1 MKQAKNDSV
10 EFIAILK
17 NRVLEG
23 GDITLEEAR
32 ELLAMDETE
41 LIDRLLAAAGEITRH
56 YHGTEVALCGLVN
69 AKSYLCGEDCAF
81 CAQSVRYK
89 TDARQYGLIAEDEVV
104 ETAKRFESQ
113 GIRDFCIVTSGA
125 KLNEQEFEKVLAM
138 FERLRRE
145 TTLNLDGSLGWLDE
159 ERLRRLKAV
168 GVRRINSNLQTSG
181 DYYPKI
187 VSTHPY
193 QERLEA
199 LDVLR
204 RGQMEICSGGI
215 LAMGETP
222 EDRLGMAF
230 ELKPYKPH
238 CIPVNILNPRPGTPL
253 ENQPAPDPLEMIRT
267 LAVFRFIHPRANIK
281 LAGGREKNLSREDQE
296 LALRS
301 GANGLIVG
309 GYLTSSGNPVGEDL
323 EMLRRAGF
331 CLPGKCAGRPE
342 KSACP
347 SIPIE

>member
-1 MKQAKNDSV
+1 MQADNDP
-10 EFIAILK
+10 EHFIDALK
-17 NRVLEG
+17 KRVLDGKE
-23 GDITLEEAR
+23 IAFEEAR
-32 ELLAMDETE
+32 QLLAMDGAG
-41 LIDRLLAAAGEITRH
+41 LVARLLAAAGEITRH
-56 YHGTEVALCGLVN
+56 YHGTKVALCGLVN

-81 CAQSVRYK
+81 CAQSVRYQ
-89 TDARQYGLIAEDEVV
+89 TGAEQYGLIPEEEVV

-113 GIRDFCIVTSGA
+113 GILDFCIVTSGA
-125 KLNEQEFEKVLAM
+125 KLNDREFEKVLGM

-145 TTLNLDGSLGWLDE
+145 TTLNLDGSLGWLDD
-159 ERLRRLKAV
+159 ERLRRLKAA

-181 DYYPKI
+181 DYYPQI

-193 QERLEA
+193 QERLGA

-204 RGQMEICSGGI
+204 RGHMEICSGGI

-222 EDRLGMAF
+222 EDRLRMAF
-230 ELKPYKPH
+230 ELKPYEPH
-238 CIPVNILNPRPGTPL
+238 CIPINILNPRPGTPL

-267 LAVFRFIHPRANIK
+267 IAVFRFVHPRANIK
-281 LAGGREKNLSREDQE
+281 LAGGREKNLSREEQE

-309 GYLTSSGNPVGEDL
+309 GYLTSAGNPIGEDL

-331 CLPGKCAGRPE
+331 CLPGECGPAEKKCVAVNPH
-342 KSACP
+342 
-347 SIPIE
+347 